1 MSDGSARDDA
11 VKVLIVDD
19 DPKFGA
25 NLGEGLEAHGI
36 ESRVAASAEE
46 ALRLLHGEEPEPPD
60 VILLDVMLP
69 RSSGW
74 EMLETLR
81 AEGQETPVIFVT
93 ARRSVGDRVRG
104 LHAGADDYIL
114 KPFAFEELLARVHAV
129 VRRRQSLPV
138 ISFGDLR
145 IDLGRRSVERAGR
158 RVELSPREFDVLR
171 VLAENRGRVVSR
183 AELLSNVWGIGFDPQ
198 TNVVD
203 TVVARLR
210 RRVERPREPLIE
222 TVVGSGYR
230 IRPARDVR

>member
-1 MSDGSARDDA
+1 L
-11 VKVLIVDD
+11 KVLIVDD

-25 NLGEGLEAHGI
+25 HLAEGLGAHGI
-36 ESRVAASAEE
+36 ASRVAASAEE
-46 ALRLLHGEEPEPPD
+46 ALLSLREPEREPPD

-69 RSSGW
+69 ERSGW
-74 EMLETLR
+74 EMLEDLR

-93 ARRSVGDRVRG
+93 ARRSVEERVRG

-114 KPFAFEELLARVHAV
+114 KPFAFDELLARVHAV
-129 VRRRQSLPV
+129 VRRRKSIPV
-138 ISFGDLR
+138 IAVGDLR
-145 IDLGRRSVERAGR
+145 IDLGSRAVERAGR
-158 RVELSPREFDVLR
+158 RIELSPREFDVLR

-183 AELLSNVWGIGFDPQ
+183 AELLKNVWGIGFDPQ

-230 IRPARDVR
+230 LRIRRGAP

>member
-1 MSDGSARDDA
+1 
-11 VKVLIVDD
+11 VKILIVDD

-25 NLGEGLEAHGI
+25 NLAEGLEAHGI
-36 ESRVAASAEE
+36 RSRIASSAEE
-46 ALRLLHGEEPEPPD
+46 ALGLLTAELPD
-60 VILLDVMLP
+60 VVLLDVMLP
-69 RSSGW
+69 ERSGW
-74 EMLETLR
+74 EMLEELR
-81 AEGQETPVIFVT
+81 SAGQDTPVIFVT
-93 ARRSVGDRVRG
+93 ARRSVPDRVRG

-114 KPFAFEELLARVHAV
+114 KPFAFEELLARVQAV

-138 ISFGDLR
+138 ISVGDLR
-145 IDLGRRSVERAGR
+145 IDLGRRVVERSGR

-210 RRVERPREPLIE
+210 RRIERPREPLIE
-222 TVVGSGYR
+222 TVVRGGYR
-230 IRPARDVR
+230 IRPERGAP